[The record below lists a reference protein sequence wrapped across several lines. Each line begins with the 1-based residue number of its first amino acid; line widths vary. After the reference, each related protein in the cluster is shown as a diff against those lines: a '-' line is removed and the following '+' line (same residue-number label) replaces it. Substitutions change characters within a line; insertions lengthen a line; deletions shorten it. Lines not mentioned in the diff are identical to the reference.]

1 MLKPEDMTKVIIAG
15 SNDHMDATIK
25 VMHAHDAVHITDFVE
40 ESDDFKIGKP
50 LSKASSLSERA
61 ISLRSIASYLK
72 IKGKEEVPDKIAV
85 TSIEATIDEVIEHLN
100 FEVSTVTQRVND
112 VDAKIKDIDDKRKL
126 LDPFKNFDIPLE
138 MYGGYESLA
147 VLVGLIRGH
156 VAIDEIT
163 DNYHLESAPYSRGQV
178 IALFVPKEFEA
189 EVLSAL
195 QEQNFTTIPIPE
207 LTGVPK
213 DLLLDLDAKRLELE
227 SEREELEKD
236 LESLQKK
243 HITDV
248 LALNEYLS
256 IETEKAEAP
265 LRFATTKNAFIV
277 EGWVPTKDLDNL
289 EKDVKHSTNGHVVV
303 AVDKSEDVEAEK
315 VPIALENPMPT
326 KPYEVLI
333 RAFSLPKYNEI
344 DPTTIIFLW
353 YPFFFALM
361 LGDIGYGLVV
371 VVLAVL
377 VSRMIKSKGLRALA
391 GIGLYAGILSIV
403 FGFIYNEFFG
413 VEIFG
418 HRGLLSF
425 VEYPAIPRFDNVLVL
440 LLATLIIGI
449 LHLSFGF
456 VLGFKNEYSQHGLK
470 HAVFAKMSWLLM
482 LWGGVVVI
490 ALILPPL
497 THGTRIS
504 LSIGLLMGLVLA
516 VVGFVLL
523 IIGEGV
529 IGVAEL
535 PSLLS
540 NVLSYSRILSI
551 GISSAGIALAVNK
564 LSDALFFS
572 KGGFFII
579 FGVALLIVG
588 HAVNTALGILDSGLQ
603 ALRLHYVEFFTK
615 FYRGGGIKYK
625 PFGYKRKYTE
635 EK

>member
-15 SNDHMDATIK
+15 SNDHMDTIIK

-40 ESDDFKIGKP
+40 ENDDFKIGKP

-72 IKGKEEVPDKIAV
+72 IKGVEEIPNKIAV
-85 TSIEATIDEVIEHLN
+85 TSIEDSLDEIIERLN
-100 FEVSTVTQRVND
+100 FEVSKITQGVNE

-147 VLVGLIRGH
+147 VFVGLIKGH

-178 IALFVPKEFEA
+178 IALFVPKDFEA
-189 EVLSAL
+189 EVTSAL
-195 QEQNFTTIPIPE
+195 QEQNFTAIPIPK
-207 LTGVPK
+207 LIGNPK
-213 DLLLDLDAKRLELE
+213 DLLLDLDAKRLELK
-227 SEREELEKD
+227 SEREKLEKD

-243 HITDV
+243 YITDV
-248 LALNEYLS
+248 LALDEYLS

-277 EGWVPTKDLDNL
+277 EGWIPTKDLDKL
-289 EKDVKHSTNGHVVV
+289 ENDIKHSTNGHVVT

-315 VPIALENPMPT
+315 VPIALENPLPT

-371 VVLAVL
+371 VALAVL
-377 VSRMIKSKGLRALA
+377 VSRVIKSKGLRALA
-391 GIGLYAGILSIV
+391 GIGLYAGILSII

-413 VEIFG
+413 VELFG
-418 HRGLLSF
+418 QQGLMNF
-425 VEYPAIPRFDNVLVL
+425 IYEYPTIPRFDNVLIL

-449 LHLSFGF
+449 LHMSLGL
-456 VLGFKNEYSQHGLK
+456 VLGFKNEYSQHGFK
-470 HAVFAKMSWLLM
+470 HAVFGKLSWLLC
-482 LWGGVVVI
+482 
-490 ALILPPL
+490 
-497 THGTRIS
+497 S
-504 LSIGLLMGLVLA
+504 
-516 VVGFVLL
+516 
-523 IIGEGV
+523 GEG
-529 IGVAEL
+529 
-535 PSLLS
+535 
-540 NVLSYSRILSI
+540 
-551 GISSAGIALAVNK
+551 
-564 LSDALFFS
+564 
-572 KGGFFII
+572 
-579 FGVALLIVG
+579 
-588 HAVNTALGILDSGLQ
+588 
-603 ALRLHYVEFFTK
+603 
-615 FYRGGGIKYK
+615 
-625 PFGYKRKYTE
+625 
-635 EK
+635 